1 MAVGKRRL
9 SPKWGS
15 TSACQCPS
23 KKSYRKKT
31 QKILGKKYRK
41 KVDSK
46 KKMFSSSSVTLTI
59 LLWNN
64 WIFLIIVYRSVAY
77 TMRLHYNAVLYNAD
91 SIITWSPRGSKYFSS
106 ILCVKMSANDR
117 GIHNSS
123 CENRTP
129 CVFPSQ
135 VWHQLIFPKAVLTN
149 GDGD

>member
-9 SPKWGS
+9 PPRWGS

-23 KKSYRKKT
+23 KKRYRKKT
-31 QKILGKKYRK
+31 QKILGKKHRK

-46 KKMFSSSSVTLTI
+46 KKMFSSSSVTLTS
-59 LLWNN
+59 LMESLK
-64 WIFLIIVYRSVAY
+64 FLIIVYRSVAY
-77 TMRLHYNAVLYNAD
+77 TLRLHYNAVLYNAD

-135 VWHQLIFPKAVLTN
+135 V
-149 GDGD
+149 